1 MKTVTSITIFNDA
14 VGKRMSLTYSEI
26 NEETG
31 QVISD
36 NNRIDRV
43 IVDSDTKAL
52 INSLETVAQS
62 FIDSYID

>member
-43 IVDSDTKAL
+43 IVDSNTKTL